1 MKRLPSRSV
10 RALAPASFVL
20 RLTADP
26 PVRTEED
33 ADELAGDEVA
43 AIQPFHPDF
52 TYPIFGDKETIF
64 GYRNPDIKVRT

>member
-1 MKRLPSRSV
+1 MPWRPHCLSRL
-10 RALAPASFVL
+10 LAVDRRPA
-20 RLTADP
+20 
-26 PVRTEED
+26 RTEED

-64 GYRNPDIKVRT
+64 GYRNPEIKVRAYVQWR